1 MKNQLNLIKLYAIL
15 RIDKL
20 LGSKGDQNM
29 MLLTVPQEF
38 SGNAG
43 DVLGNSTGP
52 ASSTLFL
59 GATNTRKEWNQ
70 NSNQKNP
77 IPPGEDT
84 INFGM
89 SRNALVV

>member
-43 DVLGNSTGP
+43 DVLQRTGP
-52 ASSTLFL
+52 NCSTLFL